1 MMNRP
6 HKKIGSR
13 KAQKVR
19 LKNKIWEFSE
29 QTNEDLAKKIQY
41 GPTSLAPGKPNGKTA
56 VKAVGL
62 NNNFFS
68 HRMKGQS
75 LEGNQVLIKDLWLL
89 SPQENLKNMMD
100 SANYRSA
107 NILKLFK
114 KPKQDSD
121 YYRDPYIINNFSRKN
136 PARAHP
142 GMPGDHGVEFTGWE
156 AGDSI
161 SESSGMMDRPGSG
174 G

>member
-1 MMNRP
+1 
-6 HKKIGSR
+6 
-13 KAQKVR
+13 
-19 LKNKIWEFSE
+19 
-29 QTNEDLAKKIQY
+29 
-41 GPTSLAPGKPNGKTA
+41 
-56 VKAVGL
+56 
-62 NNNFFS
+62 
-68 HRMKGQS
+68 MKGQS
-75 LEGNQVLIKDLWLL
+75 LERNQVLIKDLWLL
-89 SPQENLKNMMD
+89 SSQENLKNMMD

-121 YYRDPYIINNFSRKN
+121 YYRVPYIANNFSRKN
-136 PARAHP
+136 PAGAHP
-142 GMPGDHGVEFTGWE
+142 GISGDHGVEFTGWE